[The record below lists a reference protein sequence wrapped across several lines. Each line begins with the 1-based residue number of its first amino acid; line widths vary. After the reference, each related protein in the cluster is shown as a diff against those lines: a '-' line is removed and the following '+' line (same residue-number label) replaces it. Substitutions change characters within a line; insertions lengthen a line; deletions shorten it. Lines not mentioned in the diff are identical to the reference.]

1 MILSE
6 FERGQEEEEEE
17 EEEDDKD
24 QAAQEE
30 LVLES
35 PAAVAVPQVGEMS
48 PWRQTRAN
56 SVQSPACSA
65 YEFVTPMS
73 IERSWPV
80 ISGAMNLNF
89 FMLCTNNELTMNEE

>member
-17 EEEDDKD
+17 EEERDKG
-24 QAAQEE
+24 QATQEE

-35 PAAVAVPQVGEMS
+35 PATVAVPRVGEMS

-56 SVQSPACSA
+56 SARRAQSPVRSA

-73 IERSWPV
+73 TERPWPV
-80 ISGAMNLNF
+80 ISSAMNLNS
-89 FMLCTNNELTMNEE
+89 FMLDVRITN